1 MYCLAAKHSC
11 TEIFKDSTLS
21 RKTFLSWHFF
31 SLYYYCLSLGVMP
44 FSSNLQHT
52 NIKPHY
58 LLSRKHKL
66 FFITHIMNILFWC
79 CSVLLSIIKHRN
91 ADNLCFL
98 TFVLKMNFPF
108 FFHFLH
114 KKFCN
119 FKNLQN
125 IDFPKFFRDIN
136 SCLLFTSLFYT

>member
-21 RKTFLSWHFF
+21 RMIFSILWHYFF
-31 SLYYYCLSLGVMP
+31 LYYYCLSLGVMP

-58 LLSRKHKL
+58 LLSRIHKL

-91 ADNLCFL
+91 ADNLL
-98 TFVLKMNFPF
+98 SYF
-108 FFHFLH
+108 FFKDDFSIFSFSHFLH
-114 KKFCN
+114 KKFFN

-125 IDFPKFFRDIN
+125 IDFPNF
-136 SCLLFTSLFYT
+136 SET